1 MRRASEERRIMGN
14 LNLITSEELPSI
26 WPGRRDYSNSGTLS
40 PGIDVC
46 GAMERN
52 RVPDECG
59 IMADNKKKRK
69 KWKES

>member
-1 MRRASEERRIMGN
+1 MRCASEERRMGN
-14 LNLITSEELPSI
+14 LKLITSEELPSI
-26 WPGRRDYSNSGTLS
+26 WPGRRDYSNGGTLS

-59 IMADNKKKRK
+59 IMAHKKKKRK